1 MKRFL
6 WIFTL
11 VLFLAAAG
19 SAGLLW
25 YRPALVES
33 KVGGVFGG
41 RLASLTSKLIP
52 PEEEEALPFRLAT
65 VEKGEIF
72 SRITTTGT
80 VNPVSSVTVSTQVS
94 GTIKDLPVDVP
105 VRVKK
110 GDIIARLDQ
119 DLFRAEVLQA
129 QARVAKARA
138 NLAKE
143 RAGVEMLKSR
153 VAASIE
159 GTRTAYE
166 NLGEKHRRNKDLVG
180 RNLISREQYES
191 VKASY
196 DLAAA
201 RFREE
206 SARVDEV
213 KVKQAVIAGI
223 RAEVQQA
230 EAELEMARIRLN
242 RSVIR
247 APISGVIIQKTV
259 EAGQTVAA
267 SLSSP
272 PLVKIAELAQMKVDA
287 WVDEAD
293 IGKVEVGQAVEFE
306 VDSYPGR
313 VFKGKVVRIFPTPE
327 IKDNVVT
334 YDTEIRVGNDDLALK
349 PGMTANVTVVLA
361 RRQDVLIVP
370 SAALRVNGRDI
381 RKLYPDMP
389 TRRGRRGRRP
399 SAEERRR
406 RLLEGRGAVW
416 VFRDDKPG
424 RARIRFGATD
434 AKNMEIVSG
443 LEVGDQVIVGIRS
456 QAMKR
461 LANTGNRT
469 TSRVRSRILGG
480 L

>member
-1 MKRFL
+1 MKRVVL
-6 WIFTL
+6 ILSST
-11 VLFLAAAG
+11 LFLAGAG
-19 SAGLLW
+19 GAGLFW
-25 YRPALVES
+25 FRPALVES
-33 KVGGVFGG
+33 KVGFVREEFSSLKS
-41 RLASLTSKLIP
+41 RLFAAEQETV
-52 PEEEEALPFRLAT
+52 LPFRL
-65 VEKGEIF
+65 VEVRKGKIF

-105 VRVKK
+105 ARVEE
-110 GDIIARLDQ
+110 GDLIARLDQ

-129 QARVAKARA
+129 EARVAKAKA
-138 NLAKE
+138 NLARE

-153 VAASIE
+153 VAASIA
-159 GTRTAYE
+159 GTRAAFE
-166 NLGEKHRRNKDLVG
+166 NLEEKYRRNKDLVH
-180 RNLISREQYES
+180 RQLISRDEYES
-191 VKASY
+191 IKAGFE
-196 DLAAA
+196 LAAA

-206 SARVDEV
+206 SARVDEI

-230 EAELEMARIRLN
+230 EAELEMARVRLN

-247 APISGVIIQKTV
+247 APISGVVIQKTV

-272 PLVKIAELAQMKVDA
+272 PLVKIAELTDMKVDA

-293 IGKVEVGQAVEFE
+293 IGKVKVGQDVEFQ

-313 VFKGKVVRIFPTPE
+313 IFRGRVVRIFPSPQ

-334 YDTEIRVGNDDLALK
+334 YDTEIRLPNDDLALK
-349 PGMTANVTVVLA
+349 PGMTANVTIILA
-361 RRQDVLIVP
+361 RKDDVLIAP
-370 SAALRVNGRDI
+370 SAALRISGRDV
-381 RKLYPDMP
+381 RKLYPDMA
-389 TRRGRRGRRP
+389 RGGRRRGRRP
-399 SAEERRR
+399 GPEERRR

-416 VFRDDKPG
+416 VFRDGRPA

-434 AKNMEIVSG
+434 ARNMEVLSG
-443 LEVGDQVIVGIRS
+443 LEEGAPVIVGIRS
-456 QAMKR
+456 EAMKR
-461 LANTGNRT
+461 VAGSSGR

>member
-1 MKRFL
+1 MKRFV
-6 WIFTL
+6 WILALILAL
-11 VLFLAAAG
+11 VGAG
-19 SAGLLW
+19 GAGLFW
-25 YRPALVES
+25 YDPALVES
-33 KVGGVFGG
+33 NVGNVRGG
-41 RLASLTSKLIP
+41 LTSLTSKLLP
-52 PEEEEALPFRLAT
+52 AEEKEVFPFRLAK
-65 VEKGEIF
+65 VETGEIF

-105 VRVKK
+105 MRVKQ
-110 GDIIARLDQ
+110 GDLIARLDQ
-119 DLFRAEVLQA
+119 DLFRAQVLQA
-129 QARVAKARA
+129 EAKVAKAKA

-159 GTRTAYE
+159 GARAAFD
-166 NLGEKHRRNKDLVG
+166 NLGEKHRRNKDLIG

-191 VKASY
+191 VKAEY
-196 DLAAA
+196 DRASA
-201 RFREE
+201 RFKEE

-213 KVKQAVIAGI
+213 KVKQAAIAGI
-223 RAEVQQA
+223 RADVKQA
-230 EAELEMARIRLN
+230 QAELEMARVRLN

-247 APISGVIIQKTV
+247 APISGVVIQKTV

-272 PLVKIAELAQMKVDA
+272 PLVKIAELAEMKVDA

-293 IGKVEVGQAVEFE
+293 IGKVEVDQAVEFQ

-313 VFKGKVVRIFPTPE
+313 TFKGKVVRIFPSPL

-334 YDTEIRVGNDDLALK
+334 YDTEIRVRNEDLALK
-349 PGMTANVTVVLA
+349 PGMTANVTIILA
-361 RRQDVLIVP
+361 RRNDVLIIP
-370 SAALRVNGRDI
+370 SAALRVSGRDI
-381 RKLYPDMP
+381 RQLYPDMP
-389 TRRGRRGRRP
+389 RRGRRGNRRGRP
-399 SAEERRR
+399 TPEQRRR
-406 RLLEGRGAVW
+406 WLLEGRGAVW
-416 VFRDDKPG
+416 VYRDDQPA

-443 LEVGDQVIVGIRS
+443 LEAGAQVIVGIRS
-456 QAMKR
+456 EAMKR
-461 LANTGNRT
+461 ATNTT
-469 TSRVRSRILGG
+469 ARVRSRILGG

>member
-6 WIFTL
+6 WIFAL
-11 VLFLAAAG
+11 ILLLAGAG
-19 SAGLLW
+19 GAGLFW
-25 YRPALVES
+25 FRPALVDSE
-33 KVGGVFGG
+33 VGFVREKFSSLKS
-41 RLASLTSKLIP
+41 RLFAAEQETV
-52 PEEEEALPFRLAT
+52 LPFRLAE
-65 VEKGEIF
+65 VRKGNIL
-72 SRITTTGT
+72 SRITTTGA

-105 VRVKK
+105 ARVEK
-110 GDIIARLDQ
+110 GDLIARLDQ
-119 DLFRAEVLQA
+119 DLFRAEVHQA
-129 QARVAKARA
+129 EARVAKAKA
-138 NLAKE
+138 NLARE

-153 VAASIE
+153 VAASIA
-159 GTRTAYE
+159 GTRVAFE
-166 NLGEKHRRNKDLVG
+166 NLEEKYRRNKDLV
-180 RNLISREQYES
+180 RRQLISRDEYES
-191 VKASY
+191 VKAGFE
-196 DLAAA
+196 LAAA

-213 KVKQAVIAGI
+213 EVKQAVIAGI

-230 EAELEMARIRLN
+230 EAELEMARVRLN

-247 APISGVIIQKTV
+247 APISGVVIQKTV

-272 PLVKIAELAQMKVDA
+272 PLVKIAELTDMKVDA

-293 IGKVEVGQAVEFE
+293 IGKVKVGQDVEFQ

-313 VFKGKVVRIFPTPE
+313 VFRGKVVRIFPSPE

-334 YDTEIRVGNDDLALK
+334 YDTEIRLSNDDLALK
-349 PGMTANVTVVLA
+349 PGMTANVTIILA
-361 RRQDVLIVP
+361 KKDDVLIVP
-370 SAALRVNGRDI
+370 GAALRISGRDI
-381 RKLYPDMP
+381 RKLYPDMQSGA
-389 TRRGRRGRRP
+389 RRRGRRP
-399 SAEERRR
+399 SVEERRR

-416 VFRDDKPG
+416 VFRDGRPA

-434 AKNMEIVSG
+434 ARNMEILSG
-443 LEVGDQVIVGIRS
+443 LDEGASVIVGIRS
-456 QAMKR
+456 EAMKR
-461 LANTGNRT
+461 VAGSGGR

>member
-6 WIFTL
+6 WIFAL
-11 VLFLAAAG
+11 ILAGAVGAG
-19 SAGLLW
+19 FFW
-25 YRPALVES
+25 YRPAPVES
-33 KVGGVFGG
+33 NVGSFKG
-41 RLASLTSKLIP
+41 RLSSLTSKLLP
-52 PEEEEALPFRLAT
+52 AEEETVFPFRLAK
-65 VEKGEIF
+65 VEKGDIF
-72 SRITTTGT
+72 SRITTTGS
-80 VNPVSSVTVSTQVS
+80 VNPVTSVTVSTQVS

-105 VRVKK
+105 ARVEK

-119 DLFRAEVLQA
+119 DLFRAQVLQA
-129 QARVAKARA
+129 EAKVAKAKA

-143 RAGVEMLKSR
+143 LAGVQMLKSR
-153 VAASIE
+153 IAASIA
-159 GTRTAYE
+159 GTRVAFE
-166 NLGEKHRRNKDLVG
+166 NLEEKHRRNKDLVG
-180 RNLISREQYES
+180 RNLISRDQYES
-191 VKASY
+191 IQAEY
-196 DLAAA
+196 ERAAA
-201 RFREE
+201 RYREE

-213 KVKQAVIAGI
+213 KVKRAVIAGI
-223 RAEVQQA
+223 RADVQQA
-230 EAELEMARIRLN
+230 EAELEMARVRLN

-247 APISGVIIQKTV
+247 APVSGVVIQKTV

-272 PLVKIAELAQMKVDA
+272 PLVKIAELTEMKVDA

-293 IGKVEVGQAVEFE
+293 IGKVKDGQEVEFE

-313 VFKGKVVRIFPTPE
+313 VFRGKVVRIFPSPE

-334 YDTEIRVGNDDLALK
+334 YDTEIRVANEDLALK
-349 PGMTANVTVVLA
+349 PGMTANVTIILA
-361 RRQDVLIVP
+361 RRNDVLIAP

-389 TRRGRRGRRP
+389 RRGRRRGGRP
-399 SAEERRR
+399 SAEQRRR

-416 VFRDDKPG
+416 VYRDDKPA

-443 LEVGDQVIVGIRS
+443 LEADAQVIVGIRS
-456 QAMKR
+456 EAMKR
-461 LANTGNRT
+461 VNTTT

>member
-6 WIFTL
+6 WIVALIL
-11 VLFLAAAG
+11 VLVGAG
-19 SAGLLW
+19 GAGLFW

-41 RLASLTSKLIP
+41 RLSSLIP
-52 PEEEEALPFRLAT
+52 TEEEEALPFRLAK

-72 SRITTTGT
+72 SRINTTGT
-80 VNPVSSVTVSTQVS
+80 VNPVTSVTVSTQVS
-94 GTIKDLPVDVP
+94 GTIKDLLVDVP

-129 QARVAKARA
+129 QARVAKVKA

-159 GTRTAYE
+159 GTRTAFE

-191 VKASY
+191 IKAGY

-206 SARVDEV
+206 SARVDEA

-247 APISGVIIQKTV
+247 APISGVVIQKTV

-272 PLVKIAELAQMKVDA
+272 PLVKIAELAEMKVDA

-293 IGKVEVGQAVEFE
+293 IGKVEVGQAVEFQ

-313 VFKGKVVRIFPTPE
+313 VFRGKVVRIFPTPE

-334 YDTEIRVGNDDLALK
+334 YDTEIRVANDDLALK
-349 PGMTANVTVVLA
+349 PGMTANVTIVLA

-389 TRRGRRGRRP
+389 RRRGRRGGRP
-399 SAEERRR
+399 SAEQRRR
-406 RLLEGRGAVW
+406 WLLEGRGAVW
-416 VFRDDKPG
+416 VFRDDKPA
-424 RARIRFGATD
+424 RARIRFGAIDT
-434 AKNMEIVSG
+434 KNMEIVSG
-443 LEVGDQVIVGIRS
+443 LEAGDQVIVGIRS
-456 QAMKR
+456 EAMKR
-461 LANTGNRT
+461 VANTGNRT